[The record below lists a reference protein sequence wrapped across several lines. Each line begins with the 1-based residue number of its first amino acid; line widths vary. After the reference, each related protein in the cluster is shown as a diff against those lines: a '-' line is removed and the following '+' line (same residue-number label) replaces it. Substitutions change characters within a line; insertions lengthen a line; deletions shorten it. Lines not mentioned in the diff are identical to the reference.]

1 MPIDSMHAGWCSPG
15 RTCCGEA
22 VVGKLRH
29 IALSVPD
36 PWKTAEFY
44 RHAFG
49 LEVVGETDSSLAEG
63 VFLSDGVINVALLHF
78 KSDEAAQ
85 GLGRDHVGLHHFG
98 VWVDDIAEARRRVEA
113 AGGEWLMGE
122 PEVKGGSFYEVKFR
136 DPDGIVFDLS
146 ESGWGGA
153 QKNPGTADNAI
164 GPSRPLV
171 PKFAE
176 RRAAA
181 AQAMAARARK

>member
-1 MPIDSMHAGWCSPG
+1 MG
-15 RTCCGEA
+15 R
-22 VVGKLRH
+22 LRH

-36 PWKTAEFY
+36 PWQTAEFY
-44 RHAFG
+44 KHAFG

-98 VWVDDIAEARRRVEA
+98 VWVDDIAQARRQVEA
-113 AGGEWLMGE
+113 AGGAWLMGE
-122 PEVKGGSFYEVKFR
+122 PTVKGGSFYEVKFR
-136 DPDGIVFDLS
+136 DPNGIVFDLS

-153 QKNPGTADNAI
+153 QKNPGASGNEI
-164 GPSRPLV
+164 GPTRPLV

-176 RRAAA
+176 RRAVA
-181 AQAMAARARK
+181 AQEMAVRTRK